1 MRPELVN
8 KWPNSMTDMMMMEER
23 RRIQTEQTFCM
34 PVAKWPEL
42 EAEVNSWITHHK
54 KDRISVCTKM
64 IIFKVS
70 NCAVGGITLE
80 TVRTAKH
87 ETSVLV
93 ILCC

>member
-1 MRPELVN
+1 VAQLHDRYDDDV
-8 KWPNSMTDMMMMEER
+8 MMEGR
-23 RRIQTEQTFCM
+23 QRIQIEQTFRM

-54 KDRISVCTKM
+54 NNRIFVFTKM

-70 NCAVGGITLE
+70 SCAVGGITPE